1 MMRSDCFPHPVIAF
15 GALLRKECGYCRL
28 YNTHSLS
35 RLRPKPCQA
44 RASWVIGCASSAYDS
59 RPLRWQVRRLTLPF
73 ALTPLP
79 IFRLSTFGRF
89 ALQRNSTLAP
99 GSLSASSNFSARNAD
114 AFIPTPPLRV
124 APLRCRARLHHGLTC
139 HLRLLFRLV
148 KVCPPRSLLQSAR
161 AANIRLSPTP
171 RGSDRIIQPTALLS
185 VCDAN
190 AHPGPDERCAK
201 P

>member
-99 GSLSASSNFSARNAD
+99 GSLPVSSNFSARNAD
-114 AFIPTPPLRV
+114 AFIPTPPFRV
-124 APLRCRARLHHGLTC
+124 ATFQCRARLHHGLTC

-148 KVCPPRSLLQSAR
+148 KVCPPRSLLQSAQ
-161 AANIRLSPTP
+161 AANLHTPPTHRGSERIISPTAP
-171 RGSDRIIQPTALLS
+171 FP
-185 VCDAN
+185 VCDADP
-190 AHPGPDERCAK
+190 APTPDARCAK